1 MDKERVQMM
10 LALARRKREG
20 GLDEKELKELDA
32 LRQEYLKDFRAG
44 FQQQLDMVRVEQEDG
59 SYLPLQKKTEPPK
72 PEGDA

>member
-1 MDKERVQMM
+1 MDNERVQMM

-20 GLDEKELKELDA
+20 GLDEMELKELHA

-59 SYLPLQKKTEPPK
+59 SYLPLKKKTEPPK